1 DGGRDLVNGNGGTDT
16 FVVDG
21 NSQDEVYRVY
31 SNTDHLNSNLAGLQT
46 STAASGIT
54 GLAAGTQIV
63 ITRNTNGTGSPVTN
77 ANIIAELS
85 NVEEIV
91 INTHGGINS
100 VTPICNFSPT
110 QLLPNTI
117 TVNDDGGSTTVDVTQ
132 LTSPHHIAFQ
142 TSGNNDTIIG
152 ARPQDQ
158 VIPAGG
164 TGGGG
169 DDVAG
174 NGAFHLT
181 ASDVAA

>member
-1 DGGRDLVNGNGGTDT
+1 GRDTVNGGAAVDT

-31 SNTDHLNSNLAGLQT
+31 SNKDDVDPGIGVLSSAAAAGL
-46 STAASGIT
+46 T
-54 GLAAGTQIV
+54 GLAAGTEIV
-63 ITRNTNGTGSPVTN
+63 ITRNTNGSGSPVTN

-100 VTPICNFSPT
+100 VTPIGNFSPT

-132 LTSPHHIAFQ
+132 LTSPHHIAFH
-142 TSGNNDTIIG
+142 TSGNHDTIIG